1 MSELAKNSDQMVE
14 DQSKLQQYFE
24 TLDVLLNKSYLNE
37 LNEYNVTEMGK
48 DFELGTKYLRILH
61 ITKITYDKNE
71 DNLDK
76 LLNIYTAINSC
87 QTTFFLILQSSGKST
102 DVYLGIKNNNLKKI
116 NTDYEVLKKSLE
128 GNFPGVNS
136 NNLYSEDID
145 QISSSI
151 FSEDNKSIT
160 SVSCIPSLKND
171 DTEKYAQGL
180 EKFIDTMKNQK
191 YTAIILAEP
200 FSKQDIKFVK
210 KGFEELY
217 TNLMPFSETQLQFG
231 ENESDSVSNAI
242 TENFTK
248 SLTRG
253 ETLSESEGI
262 TQSETS
268 GKSKTKN
275 YSQIASSTG
284 GAAIGATVG
293 SVVPG
298 IGTLAGAGAGYFA
311 GSIVGTLIGSSTK
324 TQSTT
329 VSTQSTSSKS
339 AQKSESKSYSE
350 GTTKTDQKTKGTSK
364 NLQIKFEN
372 KTIKGLLDQIDST
385 VERIEESENYG
396 LWSFSGYFVAD
407 TTATSK
413 VAANTYA
420 SIIRGENSTAENTF
434 INLWDKETVGEKNYD
449 NFTKY
454 LSNFVQPRIDLK
466 LNENIYLPPVTPS
479 TMISSKELCVAA
491 GLPKK
496 SVTGLNIT
504 ETAEFGRNVL
514 QTKNKSFNFGK
525 LYHIGNEEDV
535 DVSLDT
541 ELLTQH
547 TLITGSTGSGKSNAI
562 YLLIDKIVQ
571 QGKNFLIIEPVK
583 GEYKNVFGGRK
594 DVEVFGTNPN
604 LSELLR
610 INPFVFP
617 DEIHVLEHID
627 RLVEIFNAA
636 WPMYAAMPVILKD
649 AIEKAYIRNGWDLEY
664 SLCTKNPKEYPK
676 VHDVMET
683 LPFVI
688 SSSDY
693 ADENKSNYKGALIT
707 RVKSLTNGLIG
718 RIFGGDEIDNCV
730 LFDKNTILDFSR
742 VGSSETKALLM
753 GIVFLKLQEYRQS
766 KSEGNNAPLKHVTVM
781 EEAHH
786 LLRKTS
792 IDQNQEGAN
801 LKGKSVEMIT
811 NAIAEMRTYGE
822 GFIIADQS
830 PSLLDPAVIRNTNTK
845 ILLNLSEKED
855 MESVGL
861 SVNLNEDQISEFSK
875 LETGVAVT
883 YQKGWYDP
891 ILTKIHKFHEIKGQP
906 YDYNHVNIK
915 EQYENEKTMKS
926 LALKVLLNYRLSE
939 KYRFTFNSNK
949 LKDLKEWLHCCYLSN
964 ISKKYIENMTDIE
977 GYQPEEYEFKFISS
991 AIAEIIDPEL
1001 ILFVQHNLDN
1011 FEEWTNLCLENLRNL
1026 IDTCNNIEFEYSILH
1041 ALLREQIRINS
1052 KYENYYFHWVEFA
1065 RNKLG
1070 REI

>member
-14 DQSKLQQYFE
+14 DQSNLQQYFE

-37 LNEYNVTEMGK
+37 LNKYNVTDMDK

-87 QTTFFLILQSSGKST
+87 QTTFFLILQSTGKTT
-102 DVYLGIKNNNLKKI
+102 DVYLGIRNNNLKKI
-116 NTDYEVLKKSLE
+116 NTDYEVLKKSIE

-145 QISSSI
+145 EVSSSI
-151 FSEDNKSIT
+151 FSEENKSIT
-160 SVSCIPSLKND
+160 SVSCIPSLKKD
-171 DTEKYAQGL
+171 DTEKYVQGL
-180 EKFIDTMKNQK
+180 EKFIDTMKNEK

-200 FSKQDIKFVK
+200 FGKQDIEFVK
-210 KGFEELY
+210 KGFEALY
-217 TNLMPFSETQLQFG
+217 TNLVPFSETQLQFG

-242 TENFTK
+242 TENFTEGINGSISKTMTQGKTESVSKGSSHTFGIFYSYNRNK
-248 SLTRG
+248 SISNT
-253 ETLSESEGI
+253 TNKSTSES
-262 TQSETS
+262 
-268 GKSKTKN
+268 
-275 YSQIASSTG
+275 SQI
-284 GAAIGATVG
+284 
-293 SVVPG
+293 
-298 IGTLAGAGAGYFA
+298 GT
-311 GSIVGTLIGSSTK
+311 
-324 TQSTT
+324 
-329 VSTQSTSSKS
+329 
-339 AQKSESKSYSE
+339 SKSYSE

-372 KTIKGLLDQIDST
+372 KTIKGLLDKIDST

-420 SIIRGENSTAENTF
+420 SIIRGENSSAENTF

-454 LSNFVQPRIDLK
+454 LSNFVQPRIDLQ

-514 QTKNKSFNFGK
+514 QTNNKSLNFGK

-541 ELLTQH
+541 ELMTQH

-562 YLLIDKIVQ
+562 YLLLDKIVK

-604 LSELLR
+604 LTELLR

-649 AIEKAYIRNGWDLEY
+649 AIEKAYIRNGWNLEY

-718 RIFGGDEIDNCV
+718 RIFGGDEIDNSV

-766 KSEGNNAPLKHVTVM
+766 KSEGNNIPLKHITVM

-891 ILTKIHKFHEIKGQP
+891 ILTKIHKFDESKGEP
-906 YDYNHVNIK
+906 YEYNHLNIK
-915 EQYENEKTMKS
+915 EQYENEKSMKS
-926 LALKVLLNYRLSE
+926 LALKMLINYRLSE
-939 KYRFTFNSNK
+939 KHKFTFNSNE
-949 LKDLKEWLHCCYLSN
+949 LKDLQKWLHCSYLSN
-964 ISKKYIENMTDIE
+964 ISKKYIENSSKIKD
-977 GYQPEEYEFKFISS
+977 YQPEEHEFKFISS

-1041 ALLREQIRINS
+1041 ALLREQIRISS

-1070 REI
+1070 RKL